1 MTFTKEQLSE
11 LMCKHAER
19 ENGLHDLMEIMLESL
34 MLAERSTYLSEKQ
47 DGNKGNGYRLGHTYG
62 HGRRLE
68 FRIPRDRYGN
78 FHPQILAI
86 LRNQEEECE
95 RLAGSLYTKG
105 LTQSQVGEVFDEIY
119 GEHYSKSS
127 ISRMIEYVRNDVSRW
142 LSRSLEKYYP
152 IVFKFRQVIHFGKN
166 DSSWN

>member
-34 MLAERSTYLSEKQ
+34 MLAERSTFLSETKN
-47 DGNKGNGYRLGHTYG
+47 GNKGNGYRLGHTYG
-62 HGRRLE
+62 HGKRLE

-86 LRNQEEECE
+86 LRDQEECE

-119 GEHYSKSS
+119 GERYSKSS
-127 ISRMIEYVRNDVSRW
+127 ISRMIEYVHKKVSDW

-152 IVFKFRQVIHFGKN
+152 VVFVDCVHIKVHRRKKSG
-166 DSSWN
+166 